1 MFYICFQMITGVCFV
16 QFVVAQQAL
25 KWQLLNML
33 HSAWKV
39 LAKLDQGNTV
49 KWRIVN
55 QMVSLALKSIENLS
69 GSLLYT

>member
-1 MFYICFQMITGVCFV
+1 MNILKTGRRKKCHFFMFYICFQMITGVCFR

-49 KWRIVN
+49 K
-55 QMVSLALKSIENLS
+55 
-69 GSLLYT
+69 

>member
-1 MFYICFQMITGVCFV
+1 MFYICFQMITGVCFR

-49 KWRIVN
+49 K
-55 QMVSLALKSIENLS
+55 
-69 GSLLYT
+69 